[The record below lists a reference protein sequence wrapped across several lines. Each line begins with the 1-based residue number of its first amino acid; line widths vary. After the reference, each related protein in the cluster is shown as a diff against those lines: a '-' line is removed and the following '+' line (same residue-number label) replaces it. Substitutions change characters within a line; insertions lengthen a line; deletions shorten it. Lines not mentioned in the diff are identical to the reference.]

1 MKVQSC
7 CVPSH
12 WLHPAPTASST
23 GSSNQPPCTPT
34 AKLNSLAEA
43 HQRGKTAFPLA
54 VWLDGTAENN
64 SWVLNTENTEFGPSC
79 HFKREFIDWSDSSQ
93 APAMVQEVCKNIN
106 AQKGDRDRF
115 FPLWWFLLW
124 FFKIKTCHWSAGRF
138 FASLHGIPCVQF
150 CYLRISQQRTHT
162 VDTTAGNLQWCKQIS
177 HYKKFLHGM
186 CDITVTLK
194 YYI

>member
-1 MKVQSC
+1 MIFFLLNCLLRRILFICINRKQQKALCMCVLLPWHFFCYSSDSFKGLRGMKVQSC

-64 SWVLNTENTEFGPSC
+64 SWVLNTEITEFGPSC

-93 APAMVQEVCKNIN
+93 APAMVQCWSKKYV
-106 AQKGDRDRF
+106 
-115 FPLWWFLLW
+115 
-124 FFKIKTCHWSAGRF
+124 KT
-138 FASLHGIPCVQF
+138 
-150 CYLRISQQRTHT
+150 
-162 VDTTAGNLQWCKQIS
+162 
-177 HYKKFLHGM
+177 
-186 CDITVTLK
+186 
-194 YYI
+194 